1 MPLRRSQGLQRLT
14 PFKYTQMAST
24 SKQVLITGSILIYI
38 IDTILSFTSA
48 FHLNHV
54 LNIYTITLILL
65 TPLLKIIFYTL
76 ITPIPWKSRQNNEL
90 PILNYRSLLLSSIL
104 SIILT
109 SIIAAIGFVYTQYIN
124 KSVEFSIILRANL
137 AYQLPAMM
145 LFGFLIATWQ
155 KSEKEKSQAQEEAKL
170 AQTLLLQSQLHPH
183 VLFNSLNGIAELI
196 HRNPPRAETSVRA
209 LADLLRRILQA
220 SEQIEFRLADEAILL
235 QDYLELESM
244 RLGKRLKVEWEWDE
258 ALDGIEIPPLLLQPL
273 VENAIKHGIAPAREG
288 GILRITI
295 KKQASE
301 LVMSVANTGMILLA
315 PLTGQNHRKCI
326 GLNNLRSRL
335 ELIYGKKA
343 QFSIFP
349 YNEWTISEIRTPMP
363 QQTKANDS
371 FIRIP
376 SQESA

>member
-1 MPLRRSQGLQRLT
+1 MT
-14 PFKYTQMAST
+14 TT
-24 SKQVLITGSILIYI
+24 SKQVLIIGASLIYI
-38 IDTILSFTSA
+38 IDIILSFTSA
-48 FHLNHV
+48 IHLKHI
-54 LNIYTITLILL
+54 LISETITLILL

-76 ITPIPWKSRQNNEL
+76 ITPIPWRFKQNCA
-90 PILNYRSLLLSSIL
+90 PGLLSFRNLFLSFTL

-109 SIIAAIGFVYTQYIN
+109 SIIAAIGYIYTQYIN
-124 KSVEFSIILRANL
+124 RSVEFSIILRANL

-145 LFGFLIATWQ
+145 LFGFLITTWQ
-155 KSEKEKSQAQEEAKL
+155 KSEKEKAQAQEEAKL

-196 HRNPPRAETSVRA
+196 HQNPPRAETSVRA

-258 ALDGIEIPPLLLQPL
+258 TLEGIEIPPLLLQPL
-273 VENAIKHGIAPAREG
+273 AENAIKHGIAPAREG

-315 PLTGQNHRKCI
+315 PLPGKTHRKGI

-343 QFSIFP
+343 RFSIFP
-349 YNEWTISEIRTPMP
+349 HNEWTISEIRIPMP
-363 QQTKANDS
+363 HQTKNDDS
-371 FIRIP
+371 FISIP
-376 SQESA
+376 SQEPA